1 MLVILCFLLIT
12 ATTDTLIYTLKT
24 GQTIEGIL
32 EKAKLPQ
39 EDRINII
46 SSLSK
51 EMDMRR
57 CLPGDKVII
66 ATKDGRFLKLRYE
79 TKRAIYDVDSLFTV
93 SKIGERKVLAYI
105 SGSIEG
111 SSLWEAML
119 RIGES
124 GELAVKFADE
134 VFPWDIDFNV
144 ETQKGDS
151 FEVLVPKIFVG
162 NKFVEYGKILFAR
175 YKTRRKDYVGIYY
188 LPSGSTPL
196 YCDLQGKSLRRFF
209 LRAPLSYVRI
219 SSRFSYSRLHPILR
233 IRRPHFGIDYAA
245 PMGTPV
251 RSIGD
256 GIVTFVGW
264 RGDYGR
270 QVIIKHK
277 NGYKSY
283 YGHLHRF
290 AKGIKKG
297 KFVKQGDIIGYV
309 GMSGLATGPHLD
321 FRISR
326 YGKWLDYLKLRPP
339 PVKPLDEKELKRYEN
354 YKEELFALLD
364 GVRGIE
370 SMYSLLRIS
379 NSLTELLQQK
389 KE

>member
-1 MLVILCFLLIT
+1 MFITLCLFLIT
-12 ATTDTLIYTLKT
+12 TTDTLTYTLKA

-32 EKAKLPQ
+32 EKARIPQ
-39 EDRINII
+39 RDRINII
-46 SSLSK
+46 SSLGK
-51 EMDMRR
+51 EINMRR
-57 CLPGDKVII
+57 CLPGDKII
-66 ATKDGRFLKLRYE
+66 ITTRDGRFLKLRYE
-79 TKRAIYDVDSLFTV
+79 AKRAIYDIDSLFIV
-93 SKIGERKVLAYI
+93 SKIGERKVLTYV

-111 SSLWEAML
+111 NSLWEAML

-151 FEVLVPKIFVG
+151 FEVLVPKLFVG

-175 YKTRRKDYVGIYY
+175 YKTKERDYVGIYY
-188 LPSGSTPL
+188 LPSGSAPL

-209 LRAPLSYVRI
+209 LRAPLSYIRI

-270 QVIIKHK
+270 QIIIKHK
-277 NGYKSY
+277 KGYKSY
-283 YGHLHRF
+283 YGHLYKF
-290 AKGIKKG
+290 ARGIRKG
-297 KFVKQGDIIGYV
+297 KFVKQGAIIGYV

-354 YKEELFALLD
+354 YKKELFALLD

-370 SMYSLLRIS
+370 SMCSLIYIS
-379 NSLTELLQQK
+379 HSLTELLQQEPK
-389 KE
+389 